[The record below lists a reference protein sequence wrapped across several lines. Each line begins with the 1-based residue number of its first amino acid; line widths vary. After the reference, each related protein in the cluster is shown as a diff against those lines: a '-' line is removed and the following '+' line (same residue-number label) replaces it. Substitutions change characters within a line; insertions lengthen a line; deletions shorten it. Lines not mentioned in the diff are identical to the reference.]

1 MTRWERSRRNQEV
14 PGFAPG
20 TTQAGAW
27 RLLGV
32 WLALLTAIGCGTAQA
47 RNIPFSQVQLTYE
60 MNGEPLASF
69 LERFF
74 ADEGLRVVLSEAVRT
89 QGGTLNGPRSGT
101 ARQIFRSIADSN
113 GLTAYFDGGVVW
125 IYKRNEIQSRYFA
138 VNVEQ
143 TQDFRRALAEMS
155 LGDAY
160 NSVRITEDTGLVSVN
175 GVPRFV
181 DQVEQLAT
189 TVSQRRSPVE
199 TVFRFIPLKYAWA
212 TDRTFVVGTRQIS
225 VPGVASILRELLYD
239 PAYQAA
245 LGRPNEIVLPASA
258 GGLNGQGL
266 ASLGQRMQDRNVG
279 LAVPDGSG
287 GVRLLG
293 DSRRT
298 QARGPALVSVPG
310 GGGNARI
317 VADPYRNAIIIRDDP
332 ERVQLYEDLIR
343 ALDIPMDIVEIE
355 ATIIDVNTQRLRS
368 LGVDWRYGTGSTEAV
383 WGEDGSKPDFLGAL
397 AADNIAALGQVPGF
411 QVGAIIGNDNRFIAR
426 VNALEQEGAMRV
438 VSRPQVVTL
447 NDVEAV
453 IENSRSV
460 YVPVEGAFEVDLFN
474 VYAGTVMRVTPHLIK
489 DRGREQIRMLVTI
502 EDGDVTLTP
511 STADAGGE
519 IPEVTRNAVTT
530 QAIIDAGQSLLLG
543 GLVREEANSSTRKVP
558 LLGDIPLIG
567 NLFRSRQRDAGRLER
582 VFLISPRV
590 LDAGR
595 PRSPLPS
602 PSAPLPAP
610 PDLPEGGH
618 SQPERRERPE
628 PPELRYRSGE
638 TLSPADDVLPAPPP
652 GNPPPT
658 ARPSVAPQS
667 SLTPPTTQSAVP
679 VPVPVPAPAPGGA
692 ADTALP
698 PPLPFEAPSAPL
710 PPDEPLSA
718 PASAPVSAPES
729 APANTIDHEVS
740 RAPAPAT
747 ARAAEAVSAPPAE
760 LVAPAV
766 GRAPVFVPEPLPE
779 VPLEAAQTVPAEALS
794 HEPVPAAEPTATAA
808 VEPAVPTGLE
818 RMPPELMQEL
828 MREPPKAKG
837 AVAVLP
843 RDQWPSQVR
852 ERARRAA
859 QTQTSTATVQSGP
872 ASGAKEQMQ

>member
-1 MTRWERSRRNQEV
+1 MTRWERSRRNRDVQ
-14 PGFAPG
+14 GIARDR
-20 TTQAGAW
+20 TQAGTW

-32 WLALLTAIGCGTAQA
+32 WLALLAVIGSGSAQA
-47 RNIPFSQVQLTYE
+47 GNIPFSQVQLIYE

-74 ADEGLRVVLSEAVRT
+74 ADEGLRVALSEAVRT

-101 ARQIFRSIADSN
+101 AGQIFRSIADSN

-160 NSVRITEDTGLVSVN
+160 NSVRITEETGLVSVS

-245 LGRPNEIVLPASA
+245 LGTPNEIVLPASA
-258 GGLNGQGL
+258 GGLNGRGL

-293 DSRRT
+293 DSRGT
-298 QARGPALVSVPG
+298 QAQAPALVSVPG

-355 ATIIDVNTQRLRS
+355 ATIIDVNTQRLRN

-489 DRGREQIRMLVTI
+489 ERGREQIRMLVTI

-582 VFLISPRV
+582 VFLISPRI

-595 PRSPLPS
+595 PRSPVPS

-618 SQPERRERPE
+618 SQPELGFRP
-628 PPELRYRSGE
+628 GGA
-638 TLSPADDVLPAPPP
+638 TLAPANDVLRAPPP
-652 GNPPPT
+652 SHPLPAAP
-658 ARPSVAPQS
+658 PQS
-667 SLTPPTTQSAVP
+667 SLSAAP
-679 VPVPVPAPAPGGA
+679 VPPPVPPGASSEPDSTAG
-692 ADTALP
+692 TALP
-698 PPLPFEAPSAPL
+698 PPLPFEPPAAQTPAAPAPVPRSAPNDTIN
-710 PPDEPLSA
+710 DEVL
-718 PASAPVSAPES
+718 
-729 APANTIDHEVS
+729 
-740 RAPAPAT
+740 RAPAPAISL
-747 ARAAEAVSAPPAE
+747 AAENASEPPAE
-760 LVAPAV
+760 LVAPTVAQV
-766 GRAPVFVPEPLPE
+766 AARVPTPLPQIPVE
-779 VPLEAAQTVPAEALS
+779 PAQTASAE
-794 HEPVPAAEPTATAA
+794 VPAAEPIATAD
-808 VEPAVPTGLE
+808 PARTAPAPAAPADLE
-818 RMPPELMQEL
+818 GMPSELMQEL
-828 MREPPKAKG
+828 MREPPNTVG
-837 AVAVLP
+837 AIAVLP
-843 RDQWPSQVR
+843 RDQWPSEVR
-852 ERARRAA
+852 ERERRASE
-859 QTQTSTATVQSGP
+859 TQIHTATGQSGL
-872 ASGAKEQMQ
+872 ASDAGEQMQ